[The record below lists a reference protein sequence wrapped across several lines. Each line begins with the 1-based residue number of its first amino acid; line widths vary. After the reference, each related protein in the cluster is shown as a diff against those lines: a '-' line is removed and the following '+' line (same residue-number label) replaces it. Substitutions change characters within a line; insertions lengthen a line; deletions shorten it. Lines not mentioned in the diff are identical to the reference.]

1 MIASAKFGMKVPK
14 YPPYDPTKFKNTI
27 PETYNN
33 EFIGLF
39 EKIQNL
45 APKRGFFGFFTGFG
59 VWQLMITVSS
69 PMRSI
74 FSQGII

>member
-1 MIASAKFGMKVPK
+1 MIDSAKFGMKVPK
-14 YPPYDPTKFKNTI
+14 YPLYDPTKFKNTI

-45 APKRGFFGFFTGFG
+45 KIEQDR
-59 VWQLMITVSS
+59 L
-69 PMRSI
+69 
-74 FSQGII
+74 

>member
-39 EKIQNL
+39 EKFKI
-45 APKRGFFGFFTGFG
+45 
-59 VWQLMITVSS
+59 
-69 PMRSI
+69 
-74 FSQGII
+74 